1 MNYTDFFKALINL
14 LYSISKSDQEI
25 HLLEVQQI
33 LDIINADLPHLFPA
47 LPKETQNINK
57 DLALTEFKHLYQK
70 QVTEEEAYD
79 TFIAYYRLN
88 QASFNADINLLFY
101 EMAGKVAY
109 SYKGM
114 NEEEKQF
121 LQKLKLDLEVQ

>member
-70 QVTEEEAYD
+70 QVTEEEAYN
-79 TFIAYYRLN
+79 TFIKRISI
-88 QASFNADINLLFY
+88 SF
-101 EMAGKVAY
+101 
-109 SYKGM
+109 
-114 NEEEKQF
+114 
-121 LQKLKLDLEVQ
+121 

>member
-1 MNYTDFFKALINL
+1 MNYTDFFRALINL
-14 LYSISKSDQEI
+14 LYSISKSDHEI

-47 LPKETQNINK
+47 LPKETQTINK
-57 DLALTEFKHLYQK
+57 DLALREFKQLYQK
-70 QVTEEEAYD
+70 QVTEEEAYK
-79 TFIAYYRLN
+79 TFISYYRLN
-88 QASFNADINLLFY
+88 QNAFNADINLLFY

-121 LQKLKLDLEVQ
+121 LQKLKLDLGVQ